1 MENVF
6 EEMLAEGTTD
16 NSAEQ
21 GESVD
26 HSFDLDVN
34 DLFNDSTASSSE
46 DTAEADDVNDDEGE
60 GESNTPSE
68 LTNNAFAQ
76 MRVQNK
82 EYSQK
87 IAEVEALAKSLGLES
102 IDDFIAKGK
111 DAQAKMEAKKTG
123 VPVEVAKELAEIR
136 ALKNDL
142 IADRENAAK
151 ESKQRNFASNV
162 NAFVESNKLSKA
174 AVDKLSQDLEKDGLS
189 VDMLMDIPKA
199 ALNKI
204 LSSYV
209 GTDYQKNLERKNT
222 IRKELP
228 INQSSKI
235 DNESLNKDL
244 DNLAKQLAGKI

>member
-6 EEMLAEGTTD
+6 EEMLEEGTTSS
-16 NSAEQ
+16 SAEQ
-21 GESVD
+21 GESLD
-26 HSFDLDVN
+26 HDFDLNVD
-34 DLFNDSTASSSE
+34 DLFEDSTAPSSE
-46 DTAEADDVNDDEGE
+46 DDESVEDSNEDDTQGGSLD
-60 GESNTPSE
+60 

-87 IAEVEALAKSLGLES
+87 LAEVENLAKALGLES
-102 IDDFIAKGK
+102 IDDFIAKGR
-111 DAQAKMEAKKTG
+111 DAQAKLEAKKTG
-123 VPVEVAKELAEIR
+123 VPVELAKEIAEIR

-142 IADRENAAK
+142 IADRENAAL
-151 ESKQRNFASNV
+151 ESKRQNFASNV
-162 NAFVESNKLSKA
+162 NAFIESNKLSKA
-174 AVDKLSQDLEKDGLS
+174 TVDKLSQDLEKDGLS
-189 VDMLMDIPKA
+189 VDMLMGMPKA

-228 INQSSKI
+228 INQTSKI
-235 DNESLNKDL
+235 DNESLNKDI
-244 DNLAKQLAGKI
+244 DNLAKQLAGKF